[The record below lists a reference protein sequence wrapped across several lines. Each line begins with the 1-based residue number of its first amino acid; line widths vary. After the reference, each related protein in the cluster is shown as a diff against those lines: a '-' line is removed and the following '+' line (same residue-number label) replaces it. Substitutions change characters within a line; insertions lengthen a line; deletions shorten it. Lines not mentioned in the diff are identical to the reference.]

1 MFCRGCP
8 GFFYGACIVERAHL
22 LFGGQTESL
31 PIMPWIHTASSFL
44 AISQLVFLS
53 CLYLVYFPRK
63 LLSRLIVLF
72 SICITAYILSRSSAV
87 IPQDLRT
94 VFSILA
100 TLAPAVLWVIA
111 RNLFEDQT
119 RIHPLMAG
127 LILFY
132 ILIRTAGLLMYDGSV
147 PRGSVFFLFYFYLP
161 QLIMLFLACHVVYMA
176 YQGRDGDLVESRR
189 QVRVPFAIGMGSI
202 VGLIIGSGF
211 FWIGSPQL
219 DSLYFLVIF
228 ALILFVN
235 LAMFRLQKDAPQLI
249 QTAAEQ
255 PGPVT
260 PAVGLSETV
269 NRQDQ
274 QLIDRVLKAM
284 QQERLYAEAGLT
296 IGDLSARVS
305 LQEYRLR
312 RLINQT
318 MHYRN
323 FNQFLNHYRIEE
335 AARRLLD
342 PAEEHI
348 PISSIALD
356 VGYLS
361 LSSFNKA
368 FKDSHGVTPSVWR
381 SSQGKQSFASEPQGE

>member
-1 MFCRGCP
+1 
-8 GFFYGACIVERAHL
+8 
-22 LFGGQTESL
+22 
-31 PIMPWIHTASSFL
+31 MPWIHTASSFL
-44 AISQLVFLS
+44 AISQLIFLS
-53 CLYLVYFPRK
+53 CLYTVYFPRK

-72 SICITAYILSRSSAV
+72 SLCITAYILSRSSAAV
-87 IPQDLRT
+87 PQDLRT

-100 TLAPAVLWVIA
+100 TLAPAVLWFIA
-111 RNLFEDQT
+111 RNLFEDQA
-119 RIHPLMAG
+119 RVHPLMAG

-132 ILIRTAGLLMYDGSV
+132 IVIRTAGLLMYDGSV

-161 QLIMLFLACHVVYMA
+161 QLIMLLLACHVVYMA

-260 PAVGLSETV
+260 PAAGLPDSV

-368 FKDSHGVTPSVWR
+368 FKDIHGVTPSVWR
-381 SSQGKQSFASEPQGE
+381 SSKGQQSFASKPQGE